1 MGHDVLVA
9 AGLKHGPVDQDV
21 VKKPLVF
28 SLLEVID
35 DAELR
40 RVVFNHEL
48 DGHGWHQ
55 TAREGQ
61 LCQVDVLFKAD

>member
-1 MGHDVLVA
+1 
-9 AGLKHGPVDQDV
+9 
-21 VKKPLVF
+21 
-28 SLLEVID
+28 VID

-40 RVVFNHEL
+40 RIVLNHEL
-48 DGHGWHQ
+48 DGDGWHQ